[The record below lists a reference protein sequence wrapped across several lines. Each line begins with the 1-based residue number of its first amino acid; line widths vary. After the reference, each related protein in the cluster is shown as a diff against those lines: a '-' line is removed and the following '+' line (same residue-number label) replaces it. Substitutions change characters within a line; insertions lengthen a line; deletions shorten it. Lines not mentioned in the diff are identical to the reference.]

1 MENEK
6 TLESIKLMNKE
17 FRDVISEIDDEQT
30 GSDTFFEKLNKID
43 QDIKESMMDWKNDI
57 TKIYEFGKNM
67 KTKNTPVNV
76 SDVNI
81 LIVKYKEYFDG
92 LKNYM
97 KDLAKKSNSENFTEE
112 DNEKLIVTLKSSII
126 KDENFPDSCI
136 EYKDTSY
143 QDAINNLE
151 CVLELVHMIYV
162 LKTEVIEIFKYP
174 IKDNDIKKFSNH
186 LVECSVVNFLYKT
199 WYEISHTKYVLT
211 DVMNGKSGRPS
222 VDTISDDTDNNFK
235 MF

>member
-30 GSDTFFEKLNKID
+30 GSDTFFEKLNRME
-43 QDIKESMMDWKNDI
+43 QDIKESMLDWKNDI
-57 TKIYEFGKNM
+57 MKIYEFGKNM

-97 KDLAKKSNSENFTEE
+97 KDLAKKSNLENFTEE
-112 DNEKLIVTLKSSII
+112 DNEKLIVTLKNSII

-136 EYKDTSY
+136 EYKDVPY

-151 CVLELVHMIYV
+151 CVLELVHMIHV

-186 LVECSVVNFLYKT
+186 LVECSVINFLCKT
-199 WYEISHTKYVLT
+199 CYEISYTKYVLT
-211 DVMNGKSGRPS
+211 DVMNGKNGRPS
-222 VDTISDDTDNNFK
+222 VNTTIVDNDDNFK